1 MKDISER
8 LRQILIET
16 VDNKKVFGTEFAI
29 KCNGETWQ
37 DVAGNFVLNQ
47 PYFIASTTKLFTTSL
62 LLKLVE
68 QKKLSLND
76 SIGLHLDSNILK
88 GLHIYKGK
96 EYSNIITI
104 KQLMAHTTG
113 LPDYFQGKNKEGNSL
128 EIELS
133 SGIDQSWNFEDV
145 IRISKSMEPHFVPN
159 TKGKALYSDTNFQL
173 LGRMIEN
180 KTGKSFAE
188 NCFENIISPLSLE
201 KTYVYTDSNDQ
212 NPKLLYFKNKE
223 LHVPKAMA
231 SFGCDGGMVS
241 TSSDMIVFLEAFFQG
256 KLFPKIFIEDLKQWN
271 KIFFPMQSGVGIHL
285 FRLPWI
291 FNPFRSVPDL
301 IGHSGLSGALA
312 FYSPKHNLFICGTV
326 NQVAYPDQS
335 FKTAIKLINEVLKK

>member
-1 MKDISER
+1 MKDISEK

-29 KCNGETWQ
+29 KCRGETWQ

-62 LLKLVE
+62 ILKLFE

-88 GLHIYKGK
+88 NLHIYKGK
-96 EYSNIITI
+96 EYSNIITVN
-104 KQLMAHTTG
+104 QLMAHTTG
-113 LPDYFQGKNKEGNSL
+113 LPDYFQGKNKEGSSL

-133 SGIDQSWNFEDV
+133 SGIDQSWNFEDI

-173 LGRMIEN
+173 LGRIIEN
-180 KTGKSFAE
+180 VTGKSYLE
-188 NCFENIISPLSLE
+188 NCIETIILPLNLE
-201 KTYVYTDSNDQ
+201 KTYVYTNPNDQ
-212 NPKLLYFKNKE
+212 NPKNLFFKNKQ

-241 TSSDMIVFLEAFFQG
+241 TSSDMIVFIEAFFQG
-256 KLFPKIFIEDLKQWN
+256 KLFPEKCLEELKQWN
-271 KIFFPMQSGVGIHL
+271 KIFFPMQSGIGIHL
-285 FRLPWI
+285 FKLPWI
-291 FNPFRSVPDL
+291 FNPFGSVPDL